1 MTETLPTLR
10 PASRPRR
17 RCRRARRGA
26 CGVTTTCS
34 ARSTCSMP
42 ERVLAAARSIRT
54 GNVFALNPSLT
65 LPDPPLFGRARV
77 RHEVTGELGGGHDDL
92 YHDWNT
98 QSSAQWDGFRHFA
111 HREHGHYGGVP
122 DQEHGIH
129 FWAERGI
136 VGRAVL
142 ADVGALAR
150 AGRADR
156 SVKVRATRSPPTTS
170 RRASPR
176 RAPPS
181 RPATSCC
188 MRTGWMAWYRAL
200 DADGARRL
208 RERADGAEPGPRR
221 ARRAR
226 ACCGTCTSPRS
237 RPTTRPS
244 R

>member
-1 MTETLPTLR
+1 MTETLPSYDQLPVRDGAPPQSSWGVWGDHDVFGTLNLL
-10 PASRPRR
+10 
-17 RCRRARRGA
+17 
-26 CGVTTTCS
+26 T
-34 ARSTCSMP
+34 P

-54 GNVFALNPSLT
+54 GRTFALNPELT

-77 RHEVTGELGGGHDDL
+77 RHEITGELGGGHDDL

-111 HREHGHYGGVP
+111 HRDHGHYGGVP

-129 FWAERGI
+129 YWAERGI

-142 ADVGALAR
+142 ADVAR
-150 AGRADR
+150 WREQTGRPIEQGTSDPITADDLT
-156 SVKVRATRSPPTTS
+156 VV
-170 RRASPR
+170 PR
-176 RAPPS
+176 RAGHHRRDRRHPPDAH
-181 RPATSCC
+181 RVDGVVP
-188 MRTGWMAWYRAL
+188 RARRRR
-200 DADGARRL
+200 ARRL
-208 RERADGAEPGPRR
+208 RERTDGAEPRPDR

-226 ACCGTCTSPRS
+226 AALGPAHRRDR